1 MKILKRQQGGL
12 QYIHVP
18 TIYGDNNAQATQ
30 ASEKK
35 SDGTASDTVKELYS
49 AIRQEGLPVDVSMF
63 LYKAQEILS
72 EPDYGLGSSDN
83 TFTKIMQ
90 LHDLANRVKWNK
102 NEMDRAQKNIDE
114 SGTGDDYAIA
124 SDGKFYVMDTN
135 RKITTMSYD
144 DIKENSDKYMM
155 LTNSQLLQE
164 RANTFGNNMET
175 RMINDVANYIGMNE
189 VMDDIRGVV
198 KEFGNN
204 ELKGYLAKAPGK
216 VIKGFEHLYELMN
229 DGPEGLYEF
238 QAKDSVAKSN
248 ILAAASYIINNL
260 NRNAQKTLKANA
272 DLNGIDVSKMVLSA
286 IIDHTDSSYEV
297 EKVDDNTGSKSSGS
311 GGSGSGKDIPYI
323 VSAAMGKGSDY
334 KPVVIGGSTDKG
346 GIKAWAQPYAW
357 LTEDGKQ
364 ISTTNFEALLQQ
376 SEIGKMIDKG
386 SISMGGSLLDPGQ
399 IGLIMW
405 DGTSFANRIELPIDI
420 KAKAQGD
427 IKPDL
432 NAYAKYEKFIK
443 WCDEHPGTS
452 IIQQKEQARE
462 MGLDIYF
469 DEKSKQWKFN
479 PNASSLFFVSNGYVN
494 DRAISINENSKWV
507 EHVPNDMGR
516 NIIDQ
521 YLNAV
526 NYGTTS
532 PNKNSKPIR
541 NVEIGTPA
549 WDFDLFGDGHRLFY
563 KVPIFMPVKSEIMAF
578 SISEFERT
586 PESGLYNITQKEM
599 LRREANNTRTNF

>member
-18 TIYGDNNAQATQ
+18 TIYGDNNAQTTQ

-35 SDGTASDTVKELYS
+35 SDGTSRDTVIDLYS

-72 EPDYGLGSSDN
+72 EPDYGLGSSDS

-124 SDGKFYVMDTN
+124 SDGKFYVMDAN

-229 DGPEGLYEF
+229 DGPNGLYEF
-238 QAKDSVAKSN
+238 QAKDSTAKSN

-272 DLNGIDVSKMVLSA
+272 DLNRIDVSKMVLSA

-334 KPVVIGGSTDKG
+334 KPVVIGGSADKG
-346 GIKAWAQPYAW
+346 GIKASAQPYA
-357 LTEDGKQ
+357 
-364 ISTTNFEALLQQ
+364 
-376 SEIGKMIDKG
+376 
-386 SISMGGSLLDPGQ
+386 
-399 IGLIMW
+399 
-405 DGTSFANRIELPIDI
+405 
-420 KAKAQGD
+420 
-427 IKPDL
+427 
-432 NAYAKYEKFIK
+432 
-443 WCDEHPGTS
+443 
-452 IIQQKEQARE
+452 
-462 MGLDIYF
+462 
-469 DEKSKQWKFN
+469 
-479 PNASSLFFVSNGYVN
+479 
-494 DRAISINENSKWV
+494 
-507 EHVPNDMGR
+507 
-516 NIIDQ
+516 
-521 YLNAV
+521 
-526 NYGTTS
+526 
-532 PNKNSKPIR
+532 
-541 NVEIGTPA
+541 
-549 WDFDLFGDGHRLFY
+549 
-563 KVPIFMPVKSEIMAF
+563 
-578 SISEFERT
+578 
-586 PESGLYNITQKEM
+586 
-599 LRREANNTRTNF
+599 

>member
-124 SDGKFYVMDTN
+124 SDGKFYVMDAN

-144 DIKENSDKYMM
+144 DIKENGDKYMM

-229 DGPEGLYEF
+229 DGPNGLYEF
-238 QAKDSVAKSN
+238 QAKDSTAKSN

-297 EKVDDNTGSKSSGS
+297 EKVDDNTGAKSSGS
-311 GGSGSGKDIPYI
+311 GGSGSGKDIPYL
-323 VSAAMGKGSDY
+323 VSAALGKGVDY
-334 KPVVIGGSTDKG
+334 KPIVIGGSTDKG
-346 GIKAWAQPYAW
+346 GI
-357 LTEDGKQ
+357 
-364 ISTTNFEALLQQ
+364 
-376 SEIGKMIDKG
+376 
-386 SISMGGSLLDPGQ
+386 
-399 IGLIMW
+399 
-405 DGTSFANRIELPIDI
+405 
-420 KAKAQGD
+420 
-427 IKPDL
+427 
-432 NAYAKYEKFIK
+432 
-443 WCDEHPGTS
+443 
-452 IIQQKEQARE
+452 QA
-462 MGLDIYF
+462 
-469 DEKSKQWKFN
+469 
-479 PNASSLFFVSNGYVN
+479 
-494 DRAISINENSKWV
+494 
-507 EHVPNDMGR
+507 
-516 NIIDQ
+516 
-521 YLNAV
+521 
-526 NYGTTS
+526 
-532 PNKNSKPIR
+532 
-541 NVEIGTPA
+541 
-549 WDFDLFGDGHRLFY
+549 
-563 KVPIFMPVKSEIMAF
+563 
-578 SISEFERT
+578 
-586 PESGLYNITQKEM
+586 
-599 LRREANNTRTNF
+599 